1 MRKSSAMKSALLVL
15 LFMMFFNAAAFADTI
30 TNIRL
35 RIQAGAVEVVIADNA
50 ASDTDVRSGYISF
63 SGFVGAFFVGSAKA
77 SAVIDGVD
85 TIQTLQAQIGHFGSV
100 ANQIV
105 LNLEDTGTYSFPATT
120 FIGNITSNVTG
131 GTGTYQTWVNST
143 PLFAGAGQVL
153 NSGTYTHST
162 DANLSTPYVQT
173 SRTTI
178 AFSGAGG
185 SANFTF
191 VSIVDPPKAPS
202 PLPEPL
208 SLLLLGSGLI
218 GLGILRK
225 KRNV

>member
-1 MRKSSAMKSALLVL
+1 MKSAFLVL
-15 LFMMFFNAAAFADTI
+15 LFMMFFDSAAFADTI

-85 TIQTLQAQIGHFGSV
+85 TIQTINAQIGHFGSV

-105 LNLEDTGTYSFPATT
+105 FNLEDTGTYTFPATT
-120 FIGNITSNVTG
+120 FIGNITSAVTN
-131 GTGTYQTWVNST
+131 GTGTYQTWINNT
-143 PLFAGAGQVL
+143 TLFDGDGVVL
-153 NSGTYTHST
+153 SNGTYSHST
-162 DANLSTPYVQT
+162 DANLSTPYTQK
-173 SRTTI
+173 SKAAI

-191 VSIVDPPKAPS
+191 VSIVDPPRTNPPS

-208 SLLLLGSGLI
+208 SLVLLGSGLV
-218 GLGILRK
+218 GLGLLRK
-225 KRNV
+225 KSNI